1 VGFVVAAGLAAAF
14 LVVAFR
20 RAAPRLPAPGTAAY
34 ADYVEAFRSGLA
46 ALDDTER
53 QWDHGQEAFG
63 KAVALIPEEPAG
75 WANLGLAHLRS
86 NELDDAA
93 AALARAREL
102 APDSGEVAAL
112 LGLLDYRQAKDA
124 EAADLCRSA
133 LAQHPDDVATL
144 FVLAHA
150 VRGAGG
156 ADADAE
162 SQRLIEDALR
172 LRPDNLVLL
181 RERAGSAVRRQD
193 RAALREVVARWEKQ
207 APQWKGGT
215 REALA
220 RFAGAAEGPPG
231 DAEAALDALC
241 VALPGEPAYQRA
253 IEEVA
258 PPPRLAG
265 RPLRQ
270 FLRLRP
276 MPAAAGLR
284 STEIDKDADR
294 RAPFTPQFPAG
305 C

>member
-1 VGFVVAAGLAAAF
+1 VAAGLAAAF

-20 RAAPRLPAPGTAAY
+20 RAAPRLPEPGTAAY
-34 ADYVEAFRSGLA
+34 DEYVEAFRAGLV

-53 QWDHGQEAFG
+53 QWDHGQEVFG

-93 AALARAREL
+93 DALARAREL
-102 APDSGEVAAL
+102 APESGEVAAL

-124 EAADLCRSA
+124 EAADLCRAA
-133 LAQHPDDVATL
+133 LAQRPDDVQTL

-162 SQRLIEDALR
+162 YQRLVEDALR
-172 LRPDNLVLL
+172 LRPNNLVLL

-193 RAALREVVARWEKQ
+193 RAALREVVARWAKQ
-207 APQWKGGT
+207 APQWKGET

-220 RFAGAAEGPPG
+220 RLAGAADEPPG
-231 DAEAALDALC
+231 DAAAALDAVC
-241 VALPGEPAYQRA
+241 VALLGEPAYQRD

-258 PPPRLAG
+258 PLPRLAG

-284 STEIDKDADR
+284 HTDFAGDADR
-294 RAPFTPQFPAG
+294 RVGSANPFPPEG
-305 C
+305 DP